1 MIELVGQHTVTKEEQ
16 RKTLVWTDATP
27 VDYMHQGRSD
37 GGGATADENY
47 FGLTNTG
54 HFNDMSDPINNR
66 SNFPS
71 GPHRDWY
78 QMQYGIVE
86 VPLCD

>member
-1 MIELVGQHTVTKEEQ
+1 MEGFLI
-16 RKTLVWTDATP
+16 
-27 VDYMHQGRSD
+27 HQGRSD
-37 GGGATADENY
+37 GGGTTADENY

-54 HFNDMSDPINNR
+54 HFNDMSDPINNP
-66 SNFPS
+66 NNLPS

-86 VPLCD
+86 VSLCDGK